1 MTRIATHPG
10 EILREE
16 YLSPYSM
23 SGVDVPVVL
32 GQPEHGDLFADG
44 VHRRV
49 ESAA

>member
-23 SGVDVPVVL
+23 SGVDMPMVP
-32 GQPEHGDLFADG
+32 GRPEHGDLFTE
-44 VHRRV
+44 RRG
-49 ESAA
+49 SR